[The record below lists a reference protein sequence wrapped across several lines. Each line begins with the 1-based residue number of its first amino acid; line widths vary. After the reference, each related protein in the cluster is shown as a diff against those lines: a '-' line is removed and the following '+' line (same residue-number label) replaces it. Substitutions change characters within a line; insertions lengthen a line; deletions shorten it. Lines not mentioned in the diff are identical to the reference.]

1 MASSA
6 CHADS
11 EDTNSM
17 TTQILEHKRSDDADN
32 ESANNLTML
41 IMEIQTALTPKIQK
55 TQTA

>member
-1 MASSA
+1 
-6 CHADS
+6 
-11 EDTNSM
+11 M

-32 ESANNLTML
+32 ESANNLTTL

>member
-32 ESANNLTML
+32 GSANNLTML
-41 IMEIQTALTPKIQK
+41 IMEIQTL
-55 TQTA
+55 

>member
-1 MASSA
+1 
-6 CHADS
+6 
-11 EDTNSM
+11 M

-41 IMEIQTALTPKIQK
+41 IMEIQTALTPKIKK